1 MCSISYTIYW
11 CRVYLSRVKC
21 RYNWIVHAECRFRTK
36 MKQSWKGVTGIGS
49 PNTAR
54 PELQPFLCRDPLH
67 SCESPFSNWWMFH
80 CVWLPMCSSM
90 WQFHH
95 LSMGSIFETYREQTL
110 RCWNQGNSGRS
121 SSVSLFP
128 NPFFQQIP
136 NKNPIIHPD
145 CYHFKT
151 GWWFQIC
158 LFYVHPGEDSHF
170 GEHIFQMGWNQL
182 RRHQWTNRRWSGKL
196 FRSQV
201 GTSRCRVVSPKK
213 ADPVEASN
221 VWILRP
227 GSLTAS
233 LPLKNDGWKTTV
245 TISFWYGRC
254 SGSILNFQGGNI
266 QLFLLKIVKGLVKS
280 CVSSSMSKLCMES
293 RPWLETY
300 FHCDMP

>member
-80 CVWLPMCSSM
+80 CVWLPVCSSM

-158 LFYVHPGEDSHF
+158 LFYVHPYFKGKIPILASIFFRWVETSSGAISGRIVGE
-170 GEHIFQMGWNQL
+170 
-182 RRHQWTNRRWSGKL
+182 
-196 FRSQV
+196 
-201 GTSRCRVVSPKK
+201 VVSFFDLKLAHPGAESFHQKK
-213 ADPVEASN
+213 
-221 VWILRP
+221 
-227 GSLTAS
+227 
-233 LPLKNDGWKTTV
+233 
-245 TISFWYGRC
+245 
-254 SGSILNFQGGNI
+254 QI
-266 QLFLLKIVKGLVKS
+266 QL
-280 CVSSSMSKLCMES
+280 KLQTS
-293 RPWLETY
+293 GYYPLEV
-300 FHCDMP
+300 